1 MYYRDAD
8 VLGTITITTAGEEIS
23 EGTIENHGFYDKI
36 NIDDE
41 LVLVSLP
48 AQNANNDANGNAVD
62 NVPAADEKGN
72 AVVKNEVKGEEL
84 VEEIRNAVERP
95 SILDLLRNI
104 Y

>member
-1 MYYRDAD
+1 ME
-8 VLGTITITTAGEEIS
+8 TKI
-23 EGTIENHGFYDKI
+23 DKI

-41 LVLVSLP
+41 IVLVSLP
-48 AQNANNDANGNAVD
+48 VQKANNDANGNAVD